1 MKKIFPILLLILL
14 VSSLFS
20 CSDKEPLP
28 EIVLGQD
35 SYAFPSMAATISL
48 FVTTNYEWT
57 ASCAAPW
64 VTLSSSNGPAGKTT
78 SAIGIAA
85 NETTDSRST
94 GVVIRCKDISRE
106 ISITQ
111 QQLDAIIVDGDKE
124 LQFQADGGTAEIV
137 LSSNV
142 DCEVQMPAWVSL
154 VESKALSSHV
164 YSFAISRNEDYMRS
178 GEILFK
184 SSSASDTVRIVQYS
198 RYSLLTITH
207 QATAFTIP
215 VLTGQSLLGH
225 IDWGD
230 GSTVPYAMSLAHS
243 YSTKRQYVVRIEV
256 ADTDIVTFPTLAD
269 VEAVD
274 FSRF

>member
-1 MKKIFPILLLILL
+1 M
-14 VSSLFS
+14 
-20 CSDKEPLP
+20 
-28 EIVLGQD
+28 LGQD

-78 SAIGIAA
+78 IAIGIAA